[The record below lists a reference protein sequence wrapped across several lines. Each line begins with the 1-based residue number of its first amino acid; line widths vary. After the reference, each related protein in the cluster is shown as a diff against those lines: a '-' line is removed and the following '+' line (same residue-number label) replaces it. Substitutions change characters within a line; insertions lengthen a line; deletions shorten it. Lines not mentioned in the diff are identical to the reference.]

1 MNKNK
6 FYGGDKFSNQIFIVS
21 EIKDLKQNKFFLIS
35 IHLKS
40 KINNENIR
48 LIQIQGILNY
58 INEKG

>member
-6 FYGGDKFSNQIFIVS
+6 LYGGDKFSNQIFIMT
-21 EIKDLKQNKFFLIS
+21 NFFLIS
-35 IHLKS
+35 THL
-40 KINNENIR
+40 INNENIR